1 LLKSGMTPL
10 AYLPTRIAGLLH
22 MTPPK
27 MDEER
32 LRGFITSCLAERDI
46 FIRLALKHGSPL
58 YALDEK
64 WLRGQ
69 VQRFRGAFEQHL
81 GPVGIFFAMKSNNM
95 PEITRVMTEEGIG
108 IDVSSGTELA
118 QACKSGAKEIFFSG
132 PGKTDG
138 ELVAAIAQADRVTIL
153 MDSFGELRRL
163 DRLTRQYGRTVRAG
177 VRLTTDHSGLWRK
190 FGIPASSLKDFFDI
204 ASEAPFINLAGL
216 QFHTSWNL
224 SPSAQVAFISKLG
237 SVLRDQPESLVD
249 CLTFID
255 IGGGFWPEEGE
266 WLGAG
271 GTRFGMIMNLV
282 FPRHRDRR
290 SRFWVES
297 RPIDSFAH
305 EIADALKRAL
315 PRRLN
320 CRICLEPGRWL
331 CHGAMH
337 LLMTVVDVKGHD
349 LVITDAG
356 TNAVGWERFE
366 QDYFP
371 VINLTRPG
379 IEEHECAVLGSLC
392 TPHDVWGYSYHGMGI
407 RPGDLLLIPTQGA
420 YTYSLRQN
428 FIKPVPGVAILPEKV
443 TLDWRRDAQVI
454 AGITH
459 SEGQGSPPAI
469 SRNPPYIP

>member
-1 LLKSGMTPL
+1 MTPL
-10 AYLPTRIAGLLH
+10 ASLPTRIAGLLR

-46 FIRLALKHGSPL
+46 FVRLARKHGSPL

-64 WLRGQ
+64 WLRAR
-69 VQRFRGAFEQHL
+69 VQKFRMAFEQHL
-81 GPVGIFFAMKSNNM
+81 APVGIFFAMKSNNL
-95 PEITRVMTEEGIG
+95 PEIARIMTEEGIG
-108 IDVSSGTELA
+108 LDVSSGTELD
-118 QACKSGAKEIFFSG
+118 QACRSGAKGIFFSG
-132 PGKTDG
+132 PGKTDE
-138 ELVAAIAQADRVTIL
+138 ELVAAIGEADRVTIL

-163 DRLTRQYGRTVRAG
+163 DRLTRQYGQTVRAG
-177 VRLTTDHSGLWRK
+177 VRLTTDHTGLWRK
-190 FGIPASSLKDFFDI
+190 FGIPASSLRDFLDT
-204 ASEAPFINLAGL
+204 AAEAPLIHFAGL

-237 SVLRDQPESLVD
+237 GVLRDLPEGMLD
-249 CLTFID
+249 RLTFID

-271 GTRFGMIMNLV
+271 GTRFGMIMNLL
-282 FPRHRDRR
+282 FPRHRDKR
-290 SRFWVES
+290 SRFRVES
-297 RPIDSFAH
+297 QPIDSFARA
-305 EIADALKRAL
+305 IAAALKRAL
-315 PRRLN
+315 PGRLH

-331 CHGAMH
+331 SHGAMH
-337 LLMTVVDVKGHD
+337 LLLTVVDVKGHD

-356 TNAVGWERFE
+356 TNAIGWERFE

-379 IEEHECAVLGSLC
+379 IEEHECAILGSLC
-392 TPHDVWGYSYHGMGI
+392 TPHDVWGYSYHGTGI

-428 FIKPVPGVAILPEKV
+428 FIKPVPEVAILPEQV
-443 TLDWRRDAQVI
+443 ALDWRR
-454 AGITH
+454 
-459 SEGQGSPPAI
+459 PA
-469 SRNPPYIP
+469 